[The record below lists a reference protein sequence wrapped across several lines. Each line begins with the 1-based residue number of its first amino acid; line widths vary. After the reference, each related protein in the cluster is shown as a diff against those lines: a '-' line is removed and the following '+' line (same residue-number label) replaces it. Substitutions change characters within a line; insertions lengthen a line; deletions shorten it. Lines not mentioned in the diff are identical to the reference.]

1 MSLSYTIQFAKR
13 ASLALSL
20 SLTSFLLM
28 AFEGDDDILSKGGNH
43 SADNP
48 TKFFA
53 TLMIEYEEPA
63 FIDELQQTIAPED
76 LYIDE
81 ANYYFGLETEYH
93 VTLLSFLE
101 NDVEPKELMSY
112 LKDISAYDALLT
124 DVSSFEGEVRDVLK
138 CTVESEA
145 IAETSQA
152 IRSNLSNSYPYP
164 TMLYHLTV
172 AFLKPGRAQKY
183 LSSHFDPIPIRPRNF
198 LLSYYNEAG
207 ERKQIRFK

>member
-1 MSLSYTIQFAKR
+1 MFFAKQFIQR
-13 ASLALSL
+13 ALLLLSL
-20 SLTSFLLM
+20 LLTGFLLM
-28 AFEGDDDILSKGGNH
+28 ARESDDDILNKGGNN
-43 SADNP
+43 STDNP
-48 TKFFA
+48 TRFYA
-53 TLMIEYEEPA
+53 TLMIEYETPA
-63 FIDELQQTIAPED
+63 FLDDLQKTIAPED

-81 ANYYFGLETEYH
+81 ANYYFGLEMEYH
-93 VTLLSFLE
+93 VTLLPYLE
-101 NDVEPKELMSY
+101 NDVDVKELKAY
-112 LKDISAYDALLT
+112 LKDISEYETQLV
-124 DVSSFEGEVRDVLK
+124 DVSSFPGEVRDVLK
-138 CTVESEA
+138 CSVESDA

-152 IRSNLSNSYPYP
+152 IRSNFINAYPYP